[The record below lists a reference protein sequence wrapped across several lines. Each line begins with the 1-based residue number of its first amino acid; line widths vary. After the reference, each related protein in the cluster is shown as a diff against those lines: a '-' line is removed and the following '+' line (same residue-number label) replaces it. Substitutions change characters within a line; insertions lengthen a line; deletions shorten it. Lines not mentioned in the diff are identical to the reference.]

1 MLSQVSIYLR
11 WSQWLLQ
18 RVLKDRPH
26 VIVNMDETG
35 VSNVTSSKHGVIISR
50 GRRNVPVE
58 SQGAKRARSS
68 KITLLAVTCSSPEL
82 QPHLPQVLL
91 PRYKKGGDAPATLKE
106 AWANVGAP
114 LQAWHATPGYNET
127 PIMMK
132 WMTELRRSIH
142 TVSRE
147 TWILLVLDCSV
158 VHICQRVLKHAARLG
173 ILILLVP
180 ARLTW
185 MMQPLD
191 THIFVN
197 LKRNL
202 RNSIARSEMAAATG
216 EILMPLRIAL
226 IGEAVQQCLVHS
238 DWTHVLP
245 RVGLHASLDG
255 LRPLLRNRVDG
266 VDLSPRPPTDE
277 EMNTLT
283 GRRQRDPRRLT
294 RLVVSPAHLIAAR
307 PLATLPPGA
316 PHPAAAPSTEAA
328 THAAASP
335 ASDRMTGDMRPTW
348 HHTAHLPGLRPD
360 VIARGVRL
368 PRALNVT
375 MEVEASARVGPAA
388 GTRSQTRT
396 GSASTSAWDV
406 SGAPG

>member
-1 MLSQVSIYLR
+1 MSIYLR
-11 WSQWLLQ
+11 WAQWLLH

-50 GRRNVPVE
+50 GRRNVPLE

-68 KITLLAVTCSSPEL
+68 KITLLAVTCSSPHM

-91 PRYKKGGDAPATLKE
+91 PRYKNSDDAPASLKE

-114 LQAWHATPGYNET
+114 LQAWHATPGDNET

-132 WMTELRRSIH
+132 WMTELRKSIH

-173 ILILLVP
+173 ILILIVP

-185 MMQPLD
+185 MIQPLD
-191 THIFVN
+191 THVFVN
-197 LKRNL
+197 LKRIL
-202 RNSIARSEMAAATG
+202 RNSITRSEMAAATG
-216 EILMPLRIAL
+216 EILMPMRIAL
-226 IGEAVQQCLVHS
+226 IGEAVQQCLVHT

-255 LRPLLRNRVDG
+255 LRPLLRNRVEG

-277 EMNTLT
+277 EMNMLT
-283 GRRQRDPRRLT
+283 GRCQRDPRRLT

-307 PLATLPPGA
+307 PLATLPPGSQYA
-316 PHPAAAPSTEAA
+316 TAAAATEAA
-328 THAAASP
+328 AHAAAGAAP
-335 ASDRMTGDMRPTW
+335 DAITADMRPTW
-348 HHTAHLPGLRPD
+348 HHPAHLPGIWSD
-360 VIARGVRL
+360 VIPRGVRL

-375 MEVEASARVGPAA
+375 MEVSASARVGPAA

-396 GSASTSAWDV
+396 GSASTTAWDV
-406 SGAPG
+406 SGASG